1 MATKKKPSAAQL
13 AARAKFI
20 EMVRAKS
27 KAKKSATKK
36 ASTKKAS
43 TKKVA
48 THKDTKSHNVNI
60 RVVSGIDH
68 IAEYQRIVR
77 LIEYT
82 NKTIGD
88 LKIKLSEYNKKPKGA
103 MRDNDIRL
111 TKSAIIRYKQNLKIY
126 KTVLTQIKKL
136 L

>member
-27 KAKKSATKK
+27 KAKKSAP
-36 ASTKKAS
+36 
-43 TKKVA
+43 KKVASKKSA

-60 RVVSGIDH
+60 RVVSGVDNV
-68 IAEYQRIVR
+68 AEYQRIAR
-77 LIEYT
+77 IIEFL
-82 NKTIGD
+82 NKNIGD
-88 LKIKLSEYNKKPKGA
+88 LKRQLIEYNKEPKGA
-103 MRDNDIRL
+103 IRDNNIRL
-111 TKSAIIRYKQNLKIY
+111 TKAAILRYKQNLKIY
-126 KTVLTQIKKL
+126 KATLTQIKKL